1 MLPYKRSQRVGD
13 LVREEVAEII
23 MYRLKDPRLGFI
35 TVTGAEMTPD
45 LKLARIFVSVLKED
59 ERDLTLEILNSAT
72 GFMRSILRK
81 RLKMKFIP
89 DIEFRLDKSIEY
101 GDRIDRLLNK
111 ISRPTTPE
119 ALEGQEEE
127 RRGGDEG
134 S

>member
-1 MLPYKRSQRVGD
+1 
-13 LVREEVAEII
+13 
-23 MYRLKDPRLGFI
+23 
-35 TVTGAEMTPD
+35 
-45 LKLARIFVSVLKED
+45 
-59 ERDLTLEILNSAT
+59 
-72 GFMRSILRK
+72 
-81 RLKMKFIP
+81 MKFIP